1 MRVQQRR
8 SEFPKSSR
16 INRSHPQ
23 ELERNFRQT
32 GNYTLSAPHHDD
44 PFLGKRKAVSLIVR
58 GDVVRRKA
66 REPFCLCPDERH

>member
-44 PFLGKRKAVSLIVR
+44 SPIGEEAGDRR
-58 GDVVRRKA
+58 DVVRRKA